1 MRVLVIGGT
10 EFIGRRTVELLAE
23 RGDDVLVVHRG
34 RTEPEPV
41 LGTHLHVARKE
52 FEGHKQAVADFRP
65 DAVVDMM
72 ALTAADVDAIL
83 PHLPDVP
90 IVVLSSMDV
99 YEAWQNIIDERPATV
114 PVPFDED
121 GPLRAVRYPYRDRF
135 PDTHSDY
142 DKLDV
147 EPAYLARGA
156 TALRLG
162 MVYGPRDP
170 QRREEPVL
178 RRVRAGRRR
187 IPVGPGALLL
197 PRLHVED
204 AALAVQRALD
214 RPDRAAGHAVNVAES
229 ATYPVNG
236 WIRAVL
242 AAAGHEADLVR
253 VPDDVLPPDLRL
265 TRGVEQQFLASV
277 AKAETLLGWRAG
289 DPHDGIKR
297 STEWHLANPPAE
309 EDQDFSA
316 DDEALETV
324 TRPASSPAPGPAG
337 PGSARPAGGTAG

>member
-10 EFIGRRTVELLAE
+10 EFIGRRTVELLVQ

-41 LGTHLHVARKE
+41 LGTHLHAERAE
-52 FEGHKQAVADFRP
+52 LEDHKQAIADFRP
-65 DAVVDMM
+65 DAVVDTM
-72 ALTAADVDAIL
+72 ALTAADVEAVL

-90 IVVLSSMDV
+90 IVLLSSMDV

-114 PVPFDED
+114 AVPFDED
-121 GPLRAVRYPYRDRF
+121 GPLRTARYPYRGRHAGALD
-135 PDTHSDY
+135 DY

-147 EPAYLARGA
+147 EPAYLARQGC
-156 TALRLG
+156 ALRLG

-178 RRVRAGRRR
+178 RRVRARRSA
-187 IPVGPGALLL
+187 IPVGPGGLLL
-197 PRLHVED
+197 PRLHVDD
-204 AALAVQRALD
+204 AADAIRKALD
-214 RPDRAAGHAVNVAES
+214 RPGEAAGHVFNIAEN

-242 AAAGHEADLVR
+242 AAAGHDAELVR
-253 VPDDVLPPDLRL
+253 VPDDALPSDLRL

-277 AKAETLLGWRAG
+277 AKAESLLGWRAG
-289 DPHDGIKR
+289 DPRTGIER
-297 STEWHLANPPAE
+297 STRWHLDNPPDAA
-309 EDQDFSA
+309 DRDFSA
-316 DDEALETV
+316 DDTALSTLIP
-324 TRPASSPAPGPAG
+324 PASSPAP
-337 PGSARPAGGTAG
+337 